1 MNGHTCILFANFI
14 NDVQNKPGN
23 GEINTAN
30 ITTLK
35 KRTLQARRHAVKSG
49 PAEVRARAKDT
60 SEGESTRGGIPPLV
74 RGVRGI
80 SPEKMFDLWLPLCA
94 F

>member
-1 MNGHTCILFANFI
+1 MRLSVCNGDILSVLLQIIQSHLIFRSGS
-14 NDVQNKPGN
+14 P
-23 GEINTAN
+23 
-30 ITTLK
+30 
-35 KRTLQARRHAVKSG
+35 RQARRHAVKSG
-49 PAEVRARAKDT
+49 PAEVRARAQDT

-80 SPEKMFDLWLPLCA
+80 SPEKIFDLWLPLCA